1 MCFLDLEA
9 LQGKNVIYKA
19 TSGILQIWECIVF
32 KLRLLLILTIVKD
45 DSLEIGL
52 QILLRAGLLSSLGM
66 NYYFCSFIWYVLTL
80 AVWCFSLVA
89 WKMTNERKHLF
100 HTSVL
105 VRADLSLTCT
115 KYVLFFF
122 FTFISCGPTCQ
133 RVTSEWCFMLCLCR
147 SLWCLRRSCMASL
160 HGV

>member
-52 QILLRAGLLSSLGM
+52 QILPRAGLLSSLGM

-89 WKMTNERKHLF
+89 WKMTNARKYLF
-100 HTSVL
+100 HASVL

-115 KYVLFFF
+115 EYVLFTYLFVFF
-122 FTFISCGPTCQ
+122 FYLYLLWSYLPKSDF
-133 RVTSEWCFMLCLCR
+133 RMVLYVML
-147 SLWCLRRSCMASL
+147 M
-160 HGV
+160 

>member
-1 MCFLDLEA
+1 M
-9 LQGKNVIYKA
+9 
-19 TSGILQIWECIVF
+19 
-32 KLRLLLILTIVKD
+32 RLLLILTIVKD

-52 QILLRAGLLSSLGM
+52 QILPRAGLLSSHGM

-89 WKMTNERKHLF
+89 WKMTNARKHLF

-105 VRADLSLTCT
+105 VRAGLSLTCT
-115 KYVLFFF
+115 KCGLTFYFYVFLATMFKPLV
-122 FTFISCGPTCQ
+122 FISCGPTCQ

-147 SLWCLRRSCMASL
+147 SLWCLCRSCTASL
-160 HGV
+160 HDV